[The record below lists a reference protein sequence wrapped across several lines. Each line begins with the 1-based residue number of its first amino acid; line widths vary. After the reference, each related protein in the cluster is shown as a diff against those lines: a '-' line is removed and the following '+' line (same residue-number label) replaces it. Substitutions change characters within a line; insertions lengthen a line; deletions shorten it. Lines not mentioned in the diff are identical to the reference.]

1 MCVIIIHE
9 SSITRNRHV
18 AQQYSQ
24 ECFSMGTLNHRVLHS
39 CNSQNMDKRT
49 SSFMIIPPKPNFIR
63 TMQNT
68 SCCNLQPTFLQN
80 SRGDLTPLIATWLH
94 PYIYTSKTNWNFPN
108 ENEIARKNWMGE
120 QTIGKENVTMDFKYL
135 FNYSYSTKNLCPR
148 SKALR

>member
-68 SCCNLQPTFLQN
+68 SYCNLQPTFLQN
-80 SRGDLTPLIATWLH
+80 SRGDLGEISLGKFQLVLSSLLNKFHID
-94 PYIYTSKTNWNFPN
+94 TSISSINCSVMAFSCLSKGSHLLMF
-108 ENEIARKNWMGE
+108 
-120 QTIGKENVTMDFKYL
+120 
-135 FNYSYSTKNLCPR
+135 R
-148 SKALR
+148 SFDPQF